1 MSGQVSLIDGHID
14 NAERCVCCGR
24 VIPEG
29 SQYCVICGN
38 TEPKDMVEVV
48 RCKDC
53 IYFQPDFVLTNDGER
68 RPYTQEEK
76 ESGFGYVSMEKG
88 INCGSRCERHGYWE
102 ENKIPVWFGENDFCS
117 YGELKECEG
126 K

>member
-1 MSGQVSLIDGHID
+1 MGYVSLIDGHID
-14 NAERCVCCGR
+14 NADRCVCCGR

-53 IYFQPDFVLTNDGER
+53 KYCRGVKDLILPTIDRFCCYRPNNFAVKDND
-68 RPYTQEEK
+68 YC
-76 ESGFGYVSMEKG
+76 S
-88 INCGSRCERHGYWE
+88 CGVRKRG
-102 ENKIPVWFGENDFCS
+102 
-117 YGELKECEG
+117 
-126 K
+126 

>member
-1 MSGQVSLIDGHID
+1 MATCKDCLHY
-14 NAERCVCCGR
+14 EVCEALENGNGIKKVHPIQCGCFKEETNF
-24 VIPEG
+24 V
-29 SQYCVICGN
+29 
-38 TEPKDMVEVV
+38 KVV

-76 ESGFGYVSMEKG
+76 ESDFGYVSMDKG

-126 K
+126 